1 MSAAKP
7 SRVMPPARFGI
18 FEFDTRSGEL
28 RRHGVRI
35 RLCHQASQLLSFL
48 LKAPGK
54 IRTREEL
61 RQQLWP
67 ATTFVNFDHS
77 INKAVYELREAL
89 GDWATSP
96 RFIETVVGQGYRFL
110 PVLQHPRLISKSA
123 AARKIKSVAVLPFAT
138 EGSAAGAA
146 FVGGQIASR
155 VTDGLAKISGLR
167 VLAYSTVKHVTSQ
180 QANPQRIGKQLDVR
194 GVIFGELVWQNSDLL
209 VHVELIDVADGSQLW
224 GAQLQQACESL
235 IECAE
240 NLSEQI
246 LQQLE
251 PVLDPRRAALRAQSV
266 TSQPARGV
274 LATPRVARRAR
285 SSPPRRA

>member
-1 MSAAKP
+1 
-7 SRVMPPARFGI
+7 
-18 FEFDTRSGEL
+18 
-28 RRHGVRI
+28 
-35 RLCHQASQLLSFL
+35 
-48 LKAPGK
+48 
-54 IRTREEL
+54 
-61 RQQLWP
+61 
-67 ATTFVNFDHS
+67 
-77 INKAVYELREAL
+77 VYELREAL

-194 GVIFGELVWQNSDLL
+194 VWQNSDLL